1 MPAQNKTY
9 KTKIM
14 KKFLVVAMMAFGLA
28 VNAQETELNVGGTIG
43 LPVGDADEANVT
55 GAIEANYLFKLNDKF
70 KVGPSVSYLHFQG
83 EGADVAFIPVAAAA
97 RYSFAD
103 KFSVGADLGYGIG
116 VRPSADKEGGF
127 YYRALVGYQVTEKIT
142 LHVDY
147 SATNV
152 SRTATLGPI
161 SVDANVNYA
170 TFGIGGTYSFSL

>member
-28 VNAQETELNVGGTIG
+28 VNAQEGQLNVGGTIG
-43 LPVGDADEANVT
+43 LPVGDAEDANVT
-55 GAIEANYLFKLNDKF
+55 GAIEANYLFDIAENF
-70 KVGPSVSYLHFQG
+70 KVGPSVSYLHFQQ
-83 EGADVAFIPVAAAA
+83 EGADAAFIPVSVAG

-116 VRPSADKEGGF
+116 VRPSGNTESGF
-127 YYRALVGYQVTEKIT
+127 YFRPIVGYQVTEKIN

-147 SATNV
+147 TSVVLDTDYGNFTPAT
-152 SRTATLGPI
+152 I
-161 SVDANVNYA
+161 
-170 TFGIGGTYSFSL
+170 GIGGTYSFSL

>member
-43 LPVGDADEANVT
+43 LPVGDSENANVT
-55 GAIEANYLFKLNDKF
+55 GAIEANYLFKVDEKF
-70 KVGPSVSYLHFQG
+70 KVGPSVSYLHFQQ
-83 EGADVAFIPVAAAA
+83 EGADYAFLPVAAAA

-116 VRPSADKEGGF
+116 VRPSGNTESGF
-127 YYRALVGYQVTEKIT
+127 YYRPMVGYQVTEKIN

-147 SATNV
+147 TGV
-152 SRTATLGPI
+152 SLDGGTAST
-161 SVDANVNYA
+161 V
-170 TFGIGGTYSFSL
+170 GIGGTYSFSL